1 MNLQE
6 IKYNVLNNILT
17 TANISGI
24 WEDYEGDGSLNE
36 KLKLQIE
43 KEKINL
49 FASVKP

>member
-6 IKYNVLNNILT
+6 IIHNALNNILT

-24 WEDYEGDGSLNE
+24 WEDYEGDGSING

-49 FASVKP
+49 FAAGKI